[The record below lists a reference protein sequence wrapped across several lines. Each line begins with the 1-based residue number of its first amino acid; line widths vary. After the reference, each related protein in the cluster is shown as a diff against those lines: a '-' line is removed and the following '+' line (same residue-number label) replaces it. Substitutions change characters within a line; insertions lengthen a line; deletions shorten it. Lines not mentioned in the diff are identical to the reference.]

1 MAAKI
6 DRNKL
11 GSVVDADAPVRE
23 HPLYPIFMEAI
34 RQAMYGKGERHGGAV
49 IPFKE
54 QQWAY
59 LGRIHGQGFLTG
71 QASKKLNEAA
81 MSKDGEAYIAELLGA
96 LVYTG
101 AAIILSNDAG
111 EE

>member
-1 MAAKI
+1 MATKI
-6 DRNKL
+6 NRSKL
-11 GSVVDADAPVRE
+11 GSTVDPDAAVRE
-23 HPLYPIFMEAI
+23 HPLYPIFMDAI
-34 RQAMYGKGERHGGAV
+34 RQAMYGKGERHGGAT

-59 LGRIHGQGFLTG
+59 LARIHGNGFLTG

-81 MSKDGEAYIAELLGA
+81 MGKDGEAYTTELLGA

-101 AAIILSNDAG
+101 AAIILENDVG
-111 EE
+111 EK

>member
-1 MAAKI
+1 MASKAAQ
-6 DRNKL
+6 NKL
-11 GSVVDADAPVRE
+11 GSVVDPDAAVRE
-23 HPLYPIFMEAI
+23 HPLYPVFMDAI
-34 RQAMYGKGERHGGAV
+34 RQAMYGKGERHGGAT

-59 LGRIHGQGFLTG
+59 LARIHGPGFLTG

-81 MSKDGEAYIAELLGA
+81 MSKDGDAYITELLGA

-101 AAIILSNDAG
+101 AAIILENDAG
-111 EE
+111 EP